1 MPFLLP
7 ESFCSYLKL
16 NKSSAVAFIY
26 QAERQLVTDN
36 EVTHSR
42 VSKIRFDEKSLKNV
56 ISIKCQS
63 TV

>member
-1 MPFLLP
+1 MSFLLP
-7 ESFCSYLKL
+7 ERFCSSLKV

-36 EVTHSR
+36 EMTHSR
-42 VSKIRFDEKSLKNV
+42 VSKIRFDERSPKYV